1 MIFGK
6 LILGGFGILM
16 SNMSQVQNILLFQGC
31 DKIVLRLHTAGTES
45 PDTPKHIRVPP
56 ISMNIIQIPP
66 DTHQTSSRHPPDI
79 SREQE
84 MPTDDNRRQQTLPD
98 VLKQHLSV
106 SFGVWS
112 CLFVSGGVCCCLLAS
127 PAPWK
132 CLGRYLGTIWWVL
145 GVSEWYSW
153 KLDALGCVWVIW
165 IPSPSSMEV
174 YHYFGTTLKCTIF
187 FTWL

>member
-1 MIFGK
+1 
-6 LILGGFGILM
+6 M

-31 DKIVLRLHTAGTES
+31 DKIVLRLYTAGTES

-66 DTHQTSSRHPPDI
+66 DNHQTSSRHPPDI

-112 CLFVSGGVCCCLLAS
+112 CLFVSVVVCWHLLIPGYVWWVSDGCLGDVWWSSGGV
-127 PAPWK
+127 WVK
-132 CLGRYLGTIWWVL
+132 FMEIWGTQMCL
-145 GVSEWYSW
+145 GVSGLSVPAVTLFCHNPQTKE
-153 KLDALGCVWVIW
+153 
-165 IPSPSSMEV
+165 
-174 YHYFGTTLKCTIF
+174 YFAPETYWTSKYQNLPI
-187 FTWL
+187 

>member
-56 ISMNIIQIPP
+56 ISMNVTQTPP
-66 DTHQTSSRHPPDI
+66 DAHQTSPRHPPDI

-84 MPTDDNRRQQTLPD
+84 MPANDNRREQTLPD

-106 SFGVWS
+106 SSGVWG
-112 CLFVSGGVCCCLLAS
+112 CLFVSDVFCCCLLAS
-127 PAPWK
+127 PAPWR
-132 CLGRYLGTIWWVL
+132 CLVGVWGMSSGYL
-145 GVSEWYSW
+145 GVSE
-153 KLDALGCVWVIW
+153 
-165 IPSPSSMEV
+165 
-174 YHYFGTTLKCTIF
+174 
-187 FTWL
+187 

>member
-1 MIFGK
+1 MIFVM
-6 LILGGFGILM
+6 LILGGFGILT

-66 DTHQTSSRHPPDI
+66 DAHQTSSRHPPDF

-84 MPTDDNRRQQTLPD
+84 MPTDDNRRQQAPPD

-106 SFGVWS
+106 SFVVWG
-112 CLFVSGGVCCCLLAS
+112 CLFMFVVVCCCLLAS
-127 PAPWK
+127 PALWR
-132 CLGRYLGTIWWVL
+132 CLVGVWGMSRGCLVDIWGCLSDIHGDFEALWCVWGYLG
-145 GVSEWYSW
+145 S
-153 KLDALGCVWVIW
+153 
-165 IPSPSSMEV
+165 
-174 YHYFGTTLKCTIF
+174 
-187 FTWL
+187 

>member
-1 MIFGK
+1 MILGK
-6 LILGGFGILM
+6 HILGGFGILM

-66 DTHQTSSRHPPDI
+66 DTHQTSPRHPPDI

-84 MPTDDNRRQQTLPD
+84 MPTDDNRRQQTPPD

-106 SFGVWS
+106 SLGVWG

-127 PAPWK
+127 LAPWR
-132 CLGRYLGTIWWVL
+132 CLVGVWGMSGGCL
-145 GVSEWYSW
+145 GVSE
-153 KLDALGCVWVIW
+153 
-165 IPSPSSMEV
+165 
-174 YHYFGTTLKCTIF
+174 
-187 FTWL
+187 